1 MMEVLN
7 RENWVKKYWL
17 DAVAAT
23 AGTGIYPETMLAMAV
38 VESQGKGEDGNY
50 YPGLGLTARK
60 ANNFFGIK
68 ASSAWNGQTIDLPT
82 PGDADKIS
90 KFRVY
95 ASLKDSI
102 KDFVKFLQENPRY
115 RKAGVFAAPDYVSQ
129 IMAIAKAGYS
139 ESGSYAAVVTS
150 VANKVK
156 NYVKDIIIPITKN
169 GKYLPILVAALIITG
184 LLISKK
190 LKG

>member
-1 MMEVLN
+1 MEVLN